1 MNKKLVISFML
12 ACVMVLSLSVT
23 AFAEGKDTLVV
34 YFSATGTTKGVAEK
48 IASVTGADIYEIK
61 ASSTFRPDMAS
72 NLEALSSLT
81 GAVGRRKVIY
91 CGRTLDRVGGTQFV
105 NFADI

>member
-1 MNKKLVISFML
+1 ML
-12 ACVMVLSLSVT
+12 LFLHID
-23 AFAEGKDTLVV
+23 GKEPDM
-34 YFSATGTTKGVAEK
+34 YFIRTSNGTE
-48 IASVTGADIYEIK
+48 ADIVLENGGRLDIYGIK